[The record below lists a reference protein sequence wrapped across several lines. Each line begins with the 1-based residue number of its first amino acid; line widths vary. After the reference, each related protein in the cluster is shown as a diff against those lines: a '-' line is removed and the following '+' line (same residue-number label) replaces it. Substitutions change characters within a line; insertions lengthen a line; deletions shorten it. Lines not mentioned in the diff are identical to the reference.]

1 MEENPSLLAALD
13 IPFSRQDRYMSHSP
27 LAQLQKR
34 LFAWGMAKAN
44 EADNQDIKLKA
55 CDHHDN
61 LDELKQAL
69 LGQLHGRVLEIGPG
83 TGASFAY
90 LQNDIEWIGIEPNP
104 YMHSYLREEAQRQG
118 MQSIELIEG
127 AAENLPLADE
137 SVDAVIS
144 NYVLCSV
151 SNLPQALQEIHRI
164 LKPEGIFVYLE
175 HVAAES
181 GTWNRQVQDLLAPA
195 WKRLFDN
202 CHPNRETPRIL
213 HEAGFEPVDAKQFRL
228 SVPVIAPHAA
238 GVVKKG
244 PYQS

>member
-1 MEENPSLLAALD
+1 
-13 IPFSRQDRYMSHSP
+13 MSHSP

-34 LFAWGMAKAN
+34 LFAWGMARAN
-44 EADNQDIKLKA
+44 SADNRAIKLKA

-61 LDELKQAL
+61 LDELKQTL
-69 LGQLHGRVLEIGPG
+69 LGQLRGRVLEIGPG

-90 LQNDIEWIGIEPNP
+90 LQKDVEWIGIEPNP
-104 YMHSYLREEAQRQG
+104 YMHSYLNDEAQRQG

-127 AAENLPLADE
+127 VAEHLPLADE

-151 SNLPQALQEIHRI
+151 SDLPQTLGEIQRV
-164 LKPEGIFVYLE
+164 LKPEGIFAYVE

-181 GTWNRQVQDLLAPA
+181 GTWNRQVQDLVAPA

-213 HEAGFEPVDAKQFRL
+213 HEAGFEPIDAKQFRL
-228 SVPVIAPHAA
+228 SFPVIAPHAA
-238 GVVKKG
+238 GVVKK
-244 PYQS
+244 PASDASVHQEV

>member
-1 MEENPSLLAALD
+1 
-13 IPFSRQDRYMSHSP
+13 
-27 LAQLQKR
+27 
-34 LFAWGMAKAN
+34 MAKAN
-44 EADNQDIKLKA
+44 ESDNQGIKLKA

-61 LDELKQAL
+61 LDELKQSL
-69 LGQLHGRVLEIGPG
+69 LSQLHGRVLEIGPG

-90 LQNDIEWIGIEPNP
+90 LDKHVEWIGIEPNP
-104 YMHSYLREEAQRQG
+104 YMHSYLKEEAERQG
-118 MQSIELIEG
+118 MQSIKLIEG
-127 AAENLPLADE
+127 VAENLPLADE
-137 SVDAVIS
+137 SIDAVIS

-151 SNLPQALQEIHRI
+151 GNLSQALQEIQRV
-164 LKPEGIFVYLE
+164 LKPEGILVYLE

-202 CHPNRETPRIL
+202 CHPNRETARIL